1 MRAFFVLTVLFLST
15 QLPAQ
20 IAVQY
25 PLPVF
30 TDPQRVEKIK
40 AALPV
45 IDKLYKD
52 FAARVHSPAFVYGV
66 VVDGQLI
73 GTGQTGH
80 IQVDKKLP
88 ATTRSAFRIASM
100 TKSFTAMAILQL
112 RDAGNLQLDDPVSKY
127 IPAFAQQAYPATD
140 APTVTIRHLLTHAAG
155 FPEDNPW
162 GDRQLAKS
170 EEEFM
175 ALVNKGIHYSNVPGV
190 AYEYSNLGF
199 TLLGQIIKT
208 VTGQPYQEYITQHI
222 LKPLGMAHTYWE
234 FGHVPAAELA
244 HGYRR
249 VNGNWAEQPLL
260 HDGAWGAM
268 GGMITTI
275 EDFSKY
281 MAMHLSAWPP
291 RSEKENPVLKRSS
304 LREMHHPWNLYA
316 INWNYAYPSGRQCPT
331 AIAYT
336 YGLRWT
342 KDCEGRIGVGHSGGL
357 PGFGSN
363 WQVLPE
369 YGIGVVCFSNV
380 TYAPTTTINNQVLD
394 TLVALAKLKPRQ
406 VQPSSI
412 LQTRKE
418 QLVKLLPHWQ
428 GAETL
433 GIFADNFFLDYFT
446 DSLRK
451 EATGI
456 FSKAGKI
463 TRVGEIVPE
472 NGLRGSF
479 LLEGEK
485 GNIEVFF
492 TLTPETVPMIQ
503 QYRIRFRDK

>member
-1 MRAFFVLTVLFLST
+1 MTTLLLLSVQLF
-15 QLPAQ
+15 AQ
-20 IAVQY
+20 TSPVQY
-25 PLPVF
+25 PTPVF
-30 TDPQRVEKIK
+30 TDPQRAEKVRR
-40 AALPV
+40 ALPI

-52 FAARVHSPAFVYGV
+52 FAAQVHSPGLVYGV
-66 VVDGQLI
+66 VVDGQLV
-73 GTGQTGH
+73 GSGQTGYS
-80 IQVDKKLP
+80 QTDKKIP

-100 TKSFTAMAILQL
+100 TKSFTAMAILHL
-112 RDAGNLQLDDPVSKY
+112 RDRGKLQLDDPVSKY
-127 IPAFAQQAYPATD
+127 IPAFAQQAFPASD
-140 APTVTIRHLLTHAAG
+140 APPITIRHLLSHAGG

-162 GDRQLAKS
+162 GDRQLARS
-170 EEEFM
+170 EAELQE
-175 ALVNKGIHYSNVPGV
+175 LIDKGLRYSNVPGV

-208 VTGQPYQEYITQHI
+208 VSGQSYQQYISQYI
-222 LKPLGMAHTYWE
+222 LQPLGMAHTYWE
-234 FGHVPAAELA
+234 YATVPPADVA
-244 HGYRR
+244 HGYRW
-249 VNGNWAEQPLL
+249 VAGTWVAQPLL

-275 EDFSKY
+275 EDFCKY
-281 MAMHLSAWPP
+281 MALHLGAWPP
-291 RSEKENPVLKRSS
+291 RNEAENPILRRSS

-316 INWNYAYPSGRQCPT
+316 LNWNYAYPSGRKCPT

-342 KDCEGRIGVGHSGGL
+342 KDCQDRIGIGHSGGL

-380 TYAPTTTINNQVLD
+380 TYAPTTGINTQVLD
-394 TLVALAKLKPRQ
+394 TLVALAQLSPRQ

-428 GAETL
+428 GAEAS
-433 GIFADNFFLDYFT
+433 GIFAENFFLDYFT

-451 EATGI
+451 EAKGL
-456 FSKAGKI
+456 FEQAGKI
-463 TRVGEIVPE
+463 KSVAELKAE

-479 LLEGEK
+479 LLKGEK

-492 TLTPETVPMIQ
+492 TLTPEAVPLIQ
-503 QYRIRFRDK
+503 EYRIRLRTN